1 MAGLDGGAEKKRG
14 HHFEKLLSGSEGWDK
29 NCRIFVDKAGK
40 PPIVREVDAAGA
52 RTERP
57 ATIDEI
63 LVAGSITSEKNKPRF
78 RDLTTYDRSGGVAD
92 TMKTNGQER
101 VSLSDEQMDAA
112 TRSEFEKFTR
122 EYVQVVPSNERIRS
136 KKINDHTAQIFF
148 FQPKEE
154 PHIRP
159 GKTVPATPKSVKD
172 LWQEKGQKG
181 QPHKYFSWNAGS
193 DSWNQVDL
201 NTFSSAP
208 AAAPAAGT
216 LNATPGAAPAA
227 APAAPAAPAATPTAI
242 PPIPVI
248 TEEMRAGMTSAQME
262 ELLKQI
268 RAQNDAREALLAS
281 QAAGNAALDYL
292 KIKDP
297 EAGATL
303 AATWEHFKPK
313 AGQSA
318 EELAANAKVFKT
330 IEKRRFA
337 VFKEGQR
344 VTSPEGVKAIGEAIK
359 NYQAQPWY
367 VRWGLG
373 GAMMHGLAGM
383 GGATALSALGVIGC
397 LTSPALA
404 GIGIGAATRELV
416 YRWFKRRKD
425 TGADKGMLTKSP
437 HVTGAIIASLFGYG
451 ASLAIGPDGI
461 DAIGNFF
468 SKLIKDPS
476 STLRS
481 LLSLSFLSKK
491 AAVVGATI

>member
-1 MAGLDGGAEKKRG
+1 MAGFETGSSATESVEYPTAPSTAWEVHKYKRGEKQGELGDIAFEYLIQMRDGGEAQTKHYIYYWKDEGGIYESPLEYTVDVSAPQVGGDQANTPDATTSRADTQKNYADLDEAFTDLYPIALPGDRTRTRSTLPGADKSTHVAWIGKDKETGEKKILEADDAVPDGGTYTVPRRG
-14 HHFEKLLSGSEGWDK
+14 TFTWKDGRWT
-29 NCRIFVDKAGK
+29 
-40 PPIVREVDAAGA
+40 PTTA
-52 RTERP
+52 RTADAPKAAPP
-57 ATIDEI
+57 A
-63 LVAGSITSEKNKPRF
+63 P
-78 RDLTTYDRSGGVAD
+78 
-92 TMKTNGQER
+92 
-101 VSLSDEQMDAA
+101 
-112 TRSEFEKFTR
+112 
-122 EYVQVVPSNERIRS
+122 
-136 KKINDHTAQIFF
+136 
-148 FQPKEE
+148 
-154 PHIRP
+154 
-159 GKTVPATPKSVKD
+159 
-172 LWQEKGQKG
+172 
-181 QPHKYFSWNAGS
+181 
-193 DSWNQVDL
+193 
-201 NTFSSAP
+201 AP
-208 AAAPAAGT
+208 AADPVIPPAPAPAPR
-216 LNATPGAAPAA
+216 TPDPIVPPAA
-227 APAAPAAPAATPTAI
+227 VI

-303 AATWEHFKPK
+303 AATWEHFKPQ

-344 VTSPEGVKAIGEAIK
+344 VTSPEGVKAIGDAIK

-481 LLSLSFLSKK
+481 LLSLSFLGKK